1 MLAMVEGH
9 SPANVQFLH
18 TVLTHARKV
27 VQYPSTLYVLF
38 FYSHTIARGDCGVSS
53 QT

>member
-1 MLAMVEGH
+1 MLAMVEDH
-9 SPANVQFLH
+9 SPANVQFLY

-38 FYSHTIARGDCGVSS
+38 LLTIDC
-53 QT
+53 